1 MSLSPAEIQHQTL
14 RGRRGSYR
22 REDVDDLLER
32 VVASYEDVWL
42 ERDQLV
48 KHAEE
53 LAEELGTYKEMEQVF
68 RDSLIAGHRTAD
80 ELRAEAAREAE
91 EIVADA
97 KRRAEGLLE
106 EARGER
112 DKLEDEIGRLRS
124 LSKETQERCR
134 SLLVEVLS
142 VLEPKDEDV
151 DAALGRD
158 DGNSA
163 KPPLDLDTADW
174 EIPSAL
180 TGGEQPEALV
190 EASEGRSRRRGR

>member
-22 REDVDDLLER
+22 REDVDELLER
-32 VVASYEDVWL
+32 VVSSYEDVWL

-48 KHAEE
+48 EHAKE
-53 LAEELGTYKEMEQVF
+53 LAEELRTYKEMEQVF

-97 KRRAEGLLE
+97 KRKAEALLE

-112 DKLEDEIGRLRS
+112 DSLEHEIGRLRS

-134 SLLVEVLS
+134 SLLVDVLA
-142 VLEPKDEDV
+142 VLESKDDDV
-151 DAALGRD
+151 DSLGRE

-163 KPPLDLDTADW
+163 KPPLDIDTADW

-190 EASEGRSRRRGR
+190 EAPEGRSRRRGR